1 MMVLS
6 VNKIAT
12 SSSELDN
19 IKIEIDKLT
28 TGKE

>member
-1 MMVLS
+1 MVLS